1 MKDYNDYPI
10 RYAVLEL
17 RKKEGWAVDYE
28 YVTQGYIASKCYVVG
43 SKLFYGRKESRV
55 ESNVVFPYEDIEL
68 FKKTS
73 SLGEEQVPTYTSD
86 GELANMR
93 IVSKVYETFEEA
105 KEAAE
110 KENENYKDSL
120 LYKVDIS
127 REGWKIELDKLQE
140 DFERNLNICYLFEEA
155 SLDHTKDLIVESN
168 TKSLKKIEQ

>member
-17 RKKEGWAVDYE
+17 RKKGGWAVDYE

-43 SKLFYGRKESRV
+43 SKLFYGGKESRI
-55 ESNVVFPYEDIEL
+55 ESNVIFPYEDIDL

-73 SLGEEQVPTYTSD
+73 SLGEKQIPTYTSS

-93 IVSKVYETFEEA
+93 TVSKVYETFEEA

-120 LYKVDIS
+120 LYKIDVS
-127 REGWKIELDKLQE
+127 REGWKIELDKLKE
-140 DFERNLNICYLFEEA
+140 DFERNLNICYSFEEKA
-155 SLDHTKDLIVESN
+155 LECTKDLEVAHYS
-168 TKSLKKIEQ
+168 KSLKHE